1 MEQETKRGRDE
12 CIAGSGESVDGYRE
26 RLETGE
32 TAGYMG
38 IRQAV

>member
-12 CIAGSGESVDGYRE
+12 YIAGSGESVDGNRE
-26 RLETGE
+26 RLDTGKM
-32 TAGYMG
+32 AGYMG